1 MWTGGKFTE
10 VKIGDDVFTVRQF
23 PPFYAIRVLGELQ
36 KIITPALGGVLKGI
50 SENNGDMDTENL
62 GDMLQIISNGLE
74 KLAYTIDGDKLE
86 LALKLLLDE
95 KYVAVKIEKSNGK
108 KDFIRLD
115 EGAINEVFEGRIID
129 MIVLAIKIFKVNYLD
144 FSQLSSVPIG
154 VQKTLAEIKL
164 PSFLAQQANTSE
176 M

>member
-95 KYVAVKIEKSNGK
+95 KYVAVKIEG
-108 KDFIRLD
+108 
-115 EGAINEVFEGRIID
+115 
-129 MIVLAIKIFKVNYLD
+129 
-144 FSQLSSVPIG
+144 SVA
-154 VQKTLAEIKL
+154 K
-164 PSFLAQQANTSE
+164 F
-176 M
+176 

>member
-1 MWTGGKFTE
+1 
-10 VKIGDDVFTVRQF
+10 
-23 PPFYAIRVLGELQ
+23 
-36 KIITPALGGVLKGI
+36 
-50 SENNGDMDTENL
+50 MDTENL

-95 KYVAVKIEKSNGK
+95 KYVAVKIEQSNGK

-129 MIVLAIKIFKVNYLD
+129 MIVLAIKVFKVNYLD

-164 PSFLAQQANTSE
+164 PSFLAQQVNTSE